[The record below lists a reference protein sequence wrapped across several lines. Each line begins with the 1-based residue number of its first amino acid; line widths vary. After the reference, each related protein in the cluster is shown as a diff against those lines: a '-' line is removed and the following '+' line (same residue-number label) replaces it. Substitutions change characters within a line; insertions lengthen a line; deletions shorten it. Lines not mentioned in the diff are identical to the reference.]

1 MQTSSTMMH
10 AVPGNTDT
18 FDVNINRTF
27 TRLVDVYQTWLG
39 QETSEEKAI
48 NMFYSPALGSA
59 QDTVRTFISAGDRR
73 HSMFDR
79 SGQAEL
85 LQRLGETLGTS
96 NSFQGYSFD
105 RKAFDHNSFV
115 NAFDME
121 ASGSHATGTGMN
133 LSHGQ
138 LLKIHVQGAG
148 KEGFYVQRA
157 YTTCRFDQIVEL
169 TSTGCSVHN

>member
-1 MQTSSTMMH
+1 MGLCWISIIIYL
-10 AVPGNTDT
+10 T
-18 FDVNINRTF
+18 FESQNS
-27 TRLVDVYQTWLG
+27 RLI
-39 QETSEEKAI
+39 KAI
-48 NMFYSPALGSA
+48 NMFYSPALGSS
-59 QDTVRTFISAGDRR
+59 QDTVKTFISAGDRR

-79 SGQAEL
+79 EGQAEL

-105 RKAFDHNSFV
+105 RTAFDHNSFV

-148 KEGFYVQRA
+148 KEGRIIM
-157 YTTCRFDQIVEL
+157 CKPLRD
-169 TSTGCSVHN
+169 HP